1 MNTRQQIRLLTINAQ
16 LEQQLTSISGDNRW
30 TIISG
35 KDVAFSPDGNTI
47 AGTGTNNIHLW
58 DADSGQYHRML
69 HSEQVSI
76 LPINAL
82 AFSPDGKTIAC
93 SGYRTAHV
101 WDVKTEELIRVLI
114 GGR

>member
-1 MNTRQQIRLLTINAQ
+1 MNRGQQIRLLTINAQ
-16 LEQQLTSISGDNRW
+16 LEQQLTSSSGNNRW
-30 TIISG
+30 SIVNG
-35 KDVAFSPDGNTI
+35 DDVAFSPDGNTI

-76 LPINAL
+76 LSINAL

-114 GGR
+114 K